1 MVQTLSYEQIVCA
14 LLEGPPL
21 VMLDRL
27 EIDPTTGTAT
37 GTKAVSIGEPF
48 FEGHFPGTPIMPGVL
63 QVAAMVQ
70 AASLLAS
77 EGGPVKLRLV
87 SLARTKFRKPVSPG
101 DMLQIE
107 VKATG
112 VEESGALGFE
122 GKTLLDGAAACSATF
137 ALADHAVCEPPACV
151 LPEGEMVEHLDTLG
165 VMKVIPHRF
174 PFLLLDGTKRYG
186 ALAVGYKNISG
197 GDALLVGAK
206 DTSFFEY
213 LQVEAAAQAACVEAL
228 SLPESQGKL
237 GFFMSI
243 DKAEFFRQIGPGDR
257 LEMLVDFKLR
267 GRFGAGEAT
276 GQVAGETVFHA
287 TMKFVL
293 VPREPVEI

>member
-1 MVQTLSYEQIVCA
+1 MAQTLSYEQIVCA

-21 VMLDRL
+21 VMLDAL
-27 EIDPTTGTAT
+27 EIDPTAGTAN

-48 FEGHFPGTPIMPGVL
+48 FQGHFPGTPIMPGVL

-77 EGGPVKLRLV
+77 EGGPVKVRLV
-87 SLARTKFRKPVSPG
+87 SLERTKFRKPVSPG
-101 DMLQIE
+101 DVVQIE

-112 VEESGALGFE
+112 AEDSGALGFE
-122 GKTLLDGAAACSATF
+122 GKTLLDGATACSARF
-137 ALADHAVCEPPACV
+137 SLADHAVCEPPACV
-151 LPEGEMVEHLDTLG
+151 MPEGDVREHVDTLG
-165 VMKVIPHRF
+165 VMKIIPHRF
-174 PFLLLDGTKRYG
+174 PFLLLDGTNRYDG
-186 ALAVGYKNISG
+186 VAVGYKNISG

-206 DTSFFEY
+206 HGSFFEY

-228 SLPESQGKL
+228 SLPEAQGKL

-243 DKAEFFRQIGPGDR
+243 DKAEFFRQVGPGDR
-257 LEMLVDFKLR
+257 LEILVDFILR
-267 GRFGAGEAT
+267 GRFGSGEAT
-276 GQVAGETVFHA
+276 GQVAGKTVCHA

-293 VPREPVEI
+293 VPRPPIEV